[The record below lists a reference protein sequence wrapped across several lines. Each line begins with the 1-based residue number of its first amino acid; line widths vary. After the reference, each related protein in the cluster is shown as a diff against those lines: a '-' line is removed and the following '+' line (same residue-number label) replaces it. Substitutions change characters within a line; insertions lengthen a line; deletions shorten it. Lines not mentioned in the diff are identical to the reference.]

1 MALRPVFF
9 VSNSIEVGDRGPA
22 DGVSGLYDF
31 SIPGHDDHV
40 KVGPGAGFFE
50 LKASE
55 LVVYT
60 YTYDDGKEHDL
71 GIWLHTQRQK
81 SPARRT
87 RA

>member
-1 MALRPVFF
+1 M
-9 VSNSIEVGDRGPA
+9 
-22 DGVSGLYDF
+22 
-31 SIPGHDDHV
+31 